1 MQQITAQQLA
11 EKLAALVEEGN
22 ELPLLLDVRE
32 PGEWDI
38 CHIAG
43 SQLMPMQSVPAR
55 LAELD
60 REREI
65 VCICH
70 HGMRSA
76 QVGHFLE
83 RNGFDNVINLAGGV
97 DAWATQIDP
106 RMRRY

>member
-1 MQQITAQQLA
+1 MQQITAPQLA
-11 EKLAALVEEGN
+11 EKLAALVEQGSA
-22 ELPLLLDVRE
+22 LPLLLDVRE

-38 CHIAG
+38 CHING
-43 SQLMPMQSVPAR
+43 SQLMPMQSVPSR
-55 LAELD
+55 LSELNP
-60 REREI
+60 EQEI

-76 QVGHFLE
+76 QVGYFLE
-83 RNGFDNVINLAGGV
+83 RNGFDNVINLAGGI